1 MRDFWLENAQNF
13 REIYKVEQEEMQKAK
28 IFGVGVTVG
37 EREELLLAVRGRVG
51 RGGAVATVNATMLE
65 RARRDGAFLEVLQG
79 MLCIPDGVGVRLV
92 LKARGICTEV
102 LPGVELGRT
111 LLSSGAIS
119 VGLYGG
125 RDGVA
130 EAAMAELRRENP
142 SLVPAFA
149 LDGYTVGE
157 SALRAYLDRTRP
169 DVLCLALGSPRQE
182 MLAHALRREYPTML
196 SLGLGGSFDVWSGR
210 LRRAPRPFRVL
221 GLEWLWR
228 MMREPRRSLGL
239 FALVR
244 FLVFGLFEGA
254 FSGKS
259 RNSGEKA
266 PRS

>member
-1 MRDFWLENAQNF
+1 MEA
-13 REIYKVEQEEMQKAK
+13 E

-37 EREELLLAVRGRVG
+37 GREELLCAVRECVG
-51 RGGAVATVNATMLE
+51 RGGAIATVNATMLD
-65 RARRDGAFLEVLQG
+65 RARRDGAFLEVLSG

-92 LKARGICTEV
+92 LRARGIKTDV
-102 LPGVELGRT
+102 LPGVELGRA

-119 VGLYGG
+119 VGLYGA
-125 RDGVA
+125 REGVA
-130 EAAMAELRRENP
+130 DLAMAELCRENP

-169 DVLCLALGSPRQE
+169 DVLCIALGSPRQE
-182 MLAHALRREYPTML
+182 MLAHALREEYPTML
-196 SLGLGGSFDVWSGR
+196 SLGLGGSLYVWSGR
-210 LRRAPRPFRVL
+210 LLRAPRPFRVL

-228 MMREPRRSLGL
+228 MLREPRRSLGL

-266 PRS
+266 PRY

>member
-1 MRDFWLENAQNF
+1 MEA
-13 REIYKVEQEEMQKAK
+13 E

-37 EREELLLAVRGRVG
+37 GREELLCAVRECVG
-51 RGGAVATVNATMLE
+51 RGGAVATVNATMLD
-65 RARRDGAFLEVLQG
+65 RARRDGAFLEVLSG

-92 LKARGICTEV
+92 LRARGIKTDV
-102 LPGVELGRT
+102 LPGVELGRA

-119 VGLYGG
+119 VGLYGA
-125 RDGVA
+125 REGVA
-130 EAAMAELRRENP
+130 DLAMAELCRKNAL
-142 SLVPAFA
+142 LVPAFA
-149 LDGYTVGE
+149 LDGYTVDE
-157 SALRAYLDRTRP
+157 SELFSHLDRTRP
-169 DVLCLALGSPRQE
+169 DVLCIALGSPRQE
-182 MLAHALRREYPTML
+182 LLAHALREEYPAML
-196 SLGLGGSFDVWSGR
+196 SLGLGGSLDVWSGR

-228 MMREPRRSLGL
+228 MLREPRRSRGL

-266 PRS
+266 PRY